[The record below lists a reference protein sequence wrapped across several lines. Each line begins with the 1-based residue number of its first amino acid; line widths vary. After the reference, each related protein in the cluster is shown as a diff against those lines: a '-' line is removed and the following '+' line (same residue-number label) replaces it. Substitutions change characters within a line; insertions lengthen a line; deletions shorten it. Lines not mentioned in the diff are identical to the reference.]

1 MACKPSIGIL
11 KARNA
16 QMNIS
21 SKLLFILF
29 TFLIFIGESSFAQK
43 NYKLEIKASKKTEQS
58 VINKIK
64 YKKNFVIKSEIKKV
78 LDLFILELQNE
89 SYVLATIDSVN
100 DFDKTSLAYISLNE
114 KYNWKR
120 LGKGNLNPL
129 LLGELNF
136 DENRFIGADF
146 NYEYLIEI
154 EESIIQYYENHG
166 HPFARISLDSIDIT
180 KSSVSAA
187 IYCEQGPLIYIDSIM
202 MLGFSEIHPH
212 YIQQLLDIKAGDIY
226 NESKIKRIK
235 DQLASIPFA
244 QEKNPYFISFQN
256 KKATINLDLEKRR
269 NNVFDGIVGLQPKST
284 IDNKMMLTGNL
295 RLKLYNS
302 FKRGEL
308 ISIDWQSPG
317 GGSQNLKLDFAYPY
331 LFNTPIGLDYGFK
344 LLKQDTSFIN
354 LTNSPGIRFIIN
366 GNNYIK
372 VSSDFF
378 SSNMLNPEVING
390 VPTNS
395 DQLDINSV
403 TGNMEVNLQHFDYNF
418 NPRKGWHINIL
429 AGYGTKN
436 IIKQHTVED
445 SFYDTIPLNSK
456 QLKLKAD
463 LEFFIPLFKR
473 QTIRVWSISEM
484 MKGDYLVSNELYRIG
499 GFSDF
504 RGFNE
509 QSIYASTYS
518 ILTLEWRLLLER
530 NSFLS
535 VFWNKA
541 YVENSTGPSTTYDQ
555 PMGFGAGFSFE
566 TKAGIF
572 ALSYALGQQLGNPIE
587 FSQAKIHFGY
597 MARF

>member
-1 MACKPSIGIL
+1 MFISLKKFFALIL
-11 KARNA
+11 
-16 QMNIS
+16 
-21 SKLLFILF
+21 
-29 TFLIFIGESSFAQK
+29 FLIFVGNSSFAQK
-43 NYKLEIKASKKTEQS
+43 NYKLEIKASEKNEQY
-58 VINKIK
+58 ILNKIK
-64 YKKNFVIKSEIKKV
+64 YTKTFVTKSEIKKA
-78 LDLFILELQNE
+78 LDIFILKLQNE
-89 SYVLATIDSVN
+89 SYILASIDSLN
-100 DFDKTSLAYISLNE
+100 EQENKTIAYISLNE
-114 KYNWKR
+114 KYNWER

-129 LLGELNF
+129 LFSELGF
-136 DENRFIGADF
+136 DEKYFIGADF
-146 NYEYLIEI
+146 NYQYLIDI
-154 EESIIQYYENHG
+154 EESIITYYENHG
-166 HPFARISLDSIDIT
+166 HPFASISLDSININQ
-180 KSSVSAA
+180 SSVSAV
-187 IYCEQGPLIYIDSIM
+187 IHCEEGPLIRIDSIAM
-202 MLGFSEIHPH
+202 IGFADIHPH
-212 YIQQLLDIKAGDIY
+212 YIQQLIHIKAGDLY
-226 NESKIKRIK
+226 NESNIKKIK

-244 QEKNPYFISFQN
+244 REKSPYYISFHN
-256 KKATINLDLEKRR
+256 EKATINLNLEKRR

-295 RLKLYNS
+295 KLKLYNS

-308 ISIDWQSPG
+308 INIDWQSPG
-317 GGSQNLKLDFAYPY
+317 GGSQNIKIELAYPY
-331 LFNTPIGLDYGFK
+331 LLNTPIGVDYKFK
-344 LLKQDTSFIN
+344 LFKQDTSFIN

-366 GNNYIK
+366 GSNYLK

-378 SSNMLNPEVING
+378 SSTMLNTEIING
-390 VPTNS
+390 IPSNTEH
-395 DQLDINSV
+395 LDMKSVMGNLEIN
-403 TGNMEVNLQHFDYNF
+403 LKHFDYNF
-418 NPRKGWHINIL
+418 NPRKGWYINFL

-436 IIKQHTVED
+436 IIKQHD
-445 SFYDTIPLNSK
+445 IDNSFYDSIPLNSQ
-456 QLKLKAD
+456 QLKLKSH

-473 QTIRVWSISEM
+473 QTLRIWSLSEIL
-484 MKGDYLVSNELYRIG
+484 KGDYLVRNELYRIG

-530 NSFLS
+530 NSYLN

-541 YVENSTGPSTTYDQ
+541 YVEDRSGSSTTYDQ